1 MSSGSVI
8 SGLQDVLACESS
20 ICEIDGAAGRLSYRG
35 YDIKDVAE
43 HLGFEETAYLLW
55 YGYPPGP
62 SELPDF
68 DAALRDLRIVPGL
81 VLEVLGRFDTT
92 SDPVAVLRA
101 GISVWAALHEAANT
115 DEAKDPAIVA
125 KHLTAKIST
134 MLAAIH
140 RSRQGQ
146 DPVVPRTDL
155 RHAPNLLY
163 MLNGKEPSATESLAL
178 ETVLVLYAEHELN
191 ASTFTARV
199 TAGTLADPYSAVIA
213 ALCALKGP
221 LHGGAVNDVMD
232 MLTEVGTADRA
243 GDWVSAAFAEKRKI
257 PGFGHRVYR
266 VEDPRASY
274 LRGMALRLA
283 ERSGESRWIETALSI
298 ERAVGEFKPLK
309 ANVDYF
315 TAPVLSSLGVPEELF
330 TGLVAATRVTGWMA
344 HVLEQYADNRLIRP
358 RAAYRGAKHLSLKGA
373 VS

>member
-35 YDIKDVAE
+35 YDIRDVAE
-43 HLGFEETAYLLW
+43 HLGFEETAFLLW
-55 YGYPPGP
+55 NGQPPT
-62 SELPDF
+62 SADLAELDTGLR
-68 DAALRDLRIVPGL
+68 ALRAVPEL
-81 VLEVLGRFDTT
+81 VLGVLKSFDTD

-101 GISVWAALHEAANT
+101 GISVWAAMHEAS
-115 DEAKDPAIVA
+115 DPGGAKDADIVA
-125 KHLTAKIST
+125 KQLTAKIAT

-140 RSRQGQ
+140 RSRLGEEAIE
-146 DPVVPRTDL
+146 PSEEL
-155 RHAPNLLY
+155 RHAANLLY
-163 MLNGKEPSATESLAL
+163 MLNGKQPTATESAAL

-199 TAGTLADPYSAVIA
+199 TVGTLADPYSAVIA

-232 MLTEVGTADRA
+232 MLTEVGTPERA
-243 GDWVSAAFAEKRKI
+243 GEWVSAAFAEKRKI

-283 ERSGESRWIETALSI
+283 EQAGESRWIDTALSI
-298 ERAVGEFKPLK
+298 EKAVAEFKPLK

-315 TAPVLSSLGVPEELF
+315 TAPVLSSLGIPEELF
-330 TGLVAATRVTGWMA
+330 TGLVAASRVTGWMA
-344 HVLEQYADNRLIRP
+344 HVKEQYADNRLIRP
-358 RAAYRGAKHLSLKGA
+358 RAAYRGEKNLSLEGR